1 MASDAVGSERVSRV
15 VGYKIAKG
23 DFRSSSPNLPQRIV
37 LLGEANTA
45 NQGTLDTDPF
55 QITSAQQAGQRYGYG
70 SPLHL
75 QARILLPKGGGGIG
89 GIPVIAIPQT
99 EAVGATAK
107 ILEVSATGTAT
118 KNGTHTLVVAGR
130 EGYDGN
136 FYNIPV
142 VIGDSTDEISTKITD
157 AINNMLACPFTAIDA
172 DYNSQLTSKWKGATA
187 DKLFVTVNTN
197 GDDLGLTYTVD
208 EVSSAAGQPSIADA
222 LDAIGNDWVTI
233 IENPYE
239 STQIMQALEIFNGIP
254 DPVNPTGRF
263 VGIVMK
269 PFIAITGNTDED
281 PSAITDARANDV
293 TIAIAPA
300 PLSAG
305 LPMEAAANM
314 VVLFAVISQ
323 NNPHLDVAGQPY
335 PDMPAPVSI
344 GAMADYN
351 NRDLFV
357 KRGCSTVTLET
368 GRYIV
373 QDFVTTYHPTG
384 EEPPQYRYPRNL
396 MLDFNVRYGYLLLEQ
411 INVVDHA
418 IAADEDTVTASK
430 VIKPKMWIQILN
442 SYAKDLAK
450 RGLIVQVGFMAD
462 SIKVGLS
469 TSNPDRLETEFSYKR
484 SGFAR
489 ISATTATAGFNF
501 GTLE

>member
-23 DFRSSSPNLPQRIV
+23 DFRTSSPNLPQRIA
-37 LLGEANTA
+37 LFGEANTA
-45 NQGTLDTDPF
+45 NQLTLDTEPF
-55 QITSAQQAGQRYGYG
+55 QLTSAQQAGERYGYG

-89 GIPVIAIPQT
+89 GIPLIAYPQV
-99 EAVGATAK
+99 EAVGATNK
-107 ILEVSATGTAT
+107 ILEVAATGTALR
-118 KNGTHTLVVAGR
+118 NGTHTLVIAGR

-142 VIGDSTDEISTKITD
+142 VIGDSTDEISAKITD
-157 AINNMLACPFTAIDA
+157 AINNMLACPFIAIDM
-172 DYNSQLTSKWKGATA
+172 DYNSELTSKWKGATA
-187 DKLFVTVNTN
+187 DRLSVTVNTN
-197 GDDLGLTYTVD
+197 GDDCGLTYTVT
-208 EVSSAAGQPSIADA
+208 EVSAAAGTPSIADA
-222 LDAIGNDWVTI
+222 LEDIGNDWVTI
-233 IENPYE
+233 VENPYE
-239 STQIMQALEIFNGIP
+239 DTQIMQALEIFNGIP
-254 DPVNPTGRF
+254 EVTNPTGRYT
-263 VGIVMK
+263 GIVWK
-269 PFIAITGNTDED
+269 PFIAITGSVEED
-281 PSAITDARANDV
+281 PSTITDTRLTNV

-314 VVLFAVISQ
+314 TVLFALISQ

-335 PDMPAPVSI
+335 PDMPTPTAI

-357 KRGCSTVTLET
+357 KKGCSTVTLET

-373 QDFVTTYHPTG
+373 QDFVTTYHPVG

-396 MLDFNVRYGYLLLEQ
+396 MIDMNVRYGYLLLEQ
-411 INVVDHA
+411 KYVVDHA
-418 IAADEDTVTASK
+418 IASDDDTVTVGK
-430 VIKPKMWIQILN
+430 VIKPKMWIGILF
-442 SYAKDLAK
+442 SYAKDLTK
-450 RGLIVQVGFMAD
+450 RALVVEEAFMTD
-462 SIKVGLS
+462 SIDVGLS